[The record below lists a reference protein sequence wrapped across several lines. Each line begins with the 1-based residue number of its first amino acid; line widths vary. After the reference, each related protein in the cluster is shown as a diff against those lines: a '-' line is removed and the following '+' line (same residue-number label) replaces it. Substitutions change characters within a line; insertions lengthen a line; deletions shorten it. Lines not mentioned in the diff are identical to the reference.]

1 MGELE
6 NIRKMKI
13 NKSWL
18 AVVFRAA
25 LSFILLFATVGI
37 ASVMMRPKELPKNNG
52 PKNSINSVEAVRVER
67 HDEGLNFKVDGEVIP
82 FRNINIVPE
91 ISGRVIRKSENCRP
105 GKSVRAGELLLE
117 IDPTDFELTVREMTE
132 ALTTAAANVTE
143 NDVQLENTKKELE
156 IAKKQLEIRE
166 REVGR
171 YESST
176 LPGVYSRA
184 EFDTVNTSLLT
195 TRESVQQLENQVTLC
210 AAQKERLES
219 QRRSAEVN
227 LDTAKLNLSR
237 TKIVSPISGV
247 VTSDTFEVNSY
258 LQKGTSVA
266 EILDTSRLEIQC
278 SLQMKQIK
286 WIWLSDPGDCGETAN
301 KLDDAS
307 DTTPLGGYVFCPT
320 PVTILYDLEGDVW
333 SWEGTLQ
340 TLDGSGINAATRMV
354 PCRVTVEKPQDV
366 ELLAERIGPPP
377 KDENPEDAA
386 NRPPIENPASPTVPP
401 PTLFAG
407 MYVSIVVHAKPRVT
421 LFRVPEKALLPGNRV
436 WTATGGVL
444 HRHDLSVATTTPAG
458 VIFYESPT
466 GPFEDDLVV
475 VSPLAAPME
484 GDKVHL
490 MEDTPAEKE
499 GEKTAET
506 EPPVLVSETS
516 AAKVPPV
523 EKVSTP
529 LSQTAPSNR

>member
-1 MGELE
+1 
-6 NIRKMKI
+6 MKI
-13 NKSWL
+13 NSSWL
-18 AVVFRAA
+18 AVTFRSVV
-25 LSFILLFATVGI
+25 SFILLFATVGI
-37 ASVMMRPKELPKNNG
+37 ASVMMRPKELPKNNA
-52 PKNSINSVEAVRVER
+52 PKSSVNSVEAVRVQR

-91 ISGRVIRKSENCRP
+91 ISGRVVHKSESCRP

-132 ALTTAAANVTE
+132 ALKTAAANVTE

-184 EFDTVNTSLLT
+184 EFDTVNSSLLT
-195 TRESVQQLENQVTLC
+195 TRESVQKLENQVTLYT
-210 AAQKERLES
+210 AQKERLES

-227 LDTAKLNLSR
+227 LDTAKLDLSR
-237 TKIVSPISGV
+237 TKIVAPIGGV

-286 WIWLSDPGDCGETAN
+286 WIWLSDPGDCGDTADDSTGETT
-301 KLDDAS
+301 DAAQS
-307 DTTPLGGYVFCPT
+307 PADAVQLGGYVFCPT

-354 PCRVTVEKPQDV
+354 PCRVTVDKPQDV

-377 KDENPEDAA
+377 DEKPEDAET
-386 NRPPIENPASPTVPP
+386 RRSIENPASPTVPP

-436 WTATGGVL
+436 WTATDGVL

-466 GPFEDDLVV
+466 GPFENDLVV

-484 GDKVHL
+484 GDEVHL
-490 MEDTPAEKE
+490 MEDI
-499 GEKTAET
+499 
-506 EPPVLVSETS
+506 
-516 AAKVPPV
+516 PV
-523 EKVSTP
+523 EKVAIP
-529 LSQTAPSNR
+529 LTQAIPDKAPRPSL